1 MRVVEHPLA
10 HKKMT
15 LVHACNGHGALPL
28 ALQSFQRLIAVKIA
42 KKRQISADQHA
53 KTKIHAQRYS
63 LPSIQH
69 DMSIYPQGRI
79 PSIHVFR
86 SRKQLKQS
94 QCIEACELEL
104 QTAVHHLAEV
114 VCTCI
119 VLESRSLAGHP
130 KRMVIMWGT
139 LYPRAATFHCV
150 SYTAEACC
158 TL

>member
-1 MRVVEHPLA
+1 MC
-10 HKKMT
+10 M
-15 LVHACNGHGALPL
+15 HAMVMGALRL
-28 ALQSFQRLIAVKIA
+28 ALQSFQLLIAVKIA
-42 KKRQISADQHA
+42 KKRQISADQYA
-53 KTKIHAQRYS
+53 KTKIQAQRYS
-63 LPSIQH
+63 LPSMQH

-119 VLESRSLAGHP
+119 VLESRSGHAAAA
-130 KRMVIMWGT
+130 VIGASQEDGHNVGYVVSKSSNFSLCI
-139 LYPRAATFHCV
+139 LYC
-150 SYTAEACC
+150 
-158 TL
+158 